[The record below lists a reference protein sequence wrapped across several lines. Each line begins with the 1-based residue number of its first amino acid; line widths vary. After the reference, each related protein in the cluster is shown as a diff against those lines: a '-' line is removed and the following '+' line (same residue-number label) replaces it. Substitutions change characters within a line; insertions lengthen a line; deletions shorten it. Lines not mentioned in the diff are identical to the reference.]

1 MISYR
6 LDRPGKTPLI
16 FNMPAVGGVI
26 SVGSAP
32 LYVGGRLGGSRK
44 LRVTLSPARL
54 KQPDYA
60 YKALKRAADL
70 WHAQHVAVTDVG
82 PFLYGTHAPRIN
94 AAFFDCA
101 GYAGRVSFQSS
112 KPIAAALYIGIEQS
126 RKVKNLILYRGW
138 SRTGKA
144 PRLTPGVILQHVDA
158 LLGGHGVEYRP
169 PHGFEDYTLT
179 PRGVSYSNAG
189 DDYSMT
195 VLYDHIID
203 CFFVATLADYIQ
215 NDNRFLTEQT
225 GV

>member
-1 MISYR
+1 MITYS
-6 LDRPGKTPLI
+6 LVRPGKTPLI
-16 FNMPAVGGVI
+16 FNMPAVGGVV

-32 LYVGGRLGGSRK
+32 LYVGGRLGGPRK

-70 WHAQHVAVTDVG
+70 WHAQHVVVTDD
-82 PFLYGTHAPRIN
+82 GTHAPRIN

-112 KPIAAALYIGIEQS
+112 KQIAAALYINLKQA

-138 SRTGKA
+138 SRTDKA

-189 DDYSMT
+189 DDYYMT

-203 CFFVATLADYIQ
+203 CFFVTTLADYIQ
-215 NDNRFLTEQT
+215 NDSRFN
-225 GV
+225 